1 MDHEDVYSD
10 NPVNR
15 SLSIFST
22 LSLDSVR
29 CSHGSQVGRYTVRG
43 HVKVCGDDSPSK
55 AATQFPELGT
65 KVIKSRSVRK
75 YNRYNQI

>member
-1 MDHEDVYSD
+1 MDHEDVY
-10 NPVNR
+10 NNNLANR

-22 LSLDSVR
+22 LSFGPGG
-29 CSHGSQVGRYTVRG
+29 CSHGSQVGRYTARG

-65 KVIKSRSVRK
+65 KD
-75 YNRYNQI
+75 NQVAKRAKVQ